1 MNAKIKSILFV
12 TALASC
18 GTSSKNQYTDIDSNP
33 CNLNAR
39 YTFNYEQ
46 AEYYA
51 MPKIDFSF
59 RLDYEWQVLMPE
71 FGKQNFSYFEVA
83 RYTDDSTASILVKV
97 HPFKRV
103 GSYITVNEQ
112 AKAQEFLDVQYATRD
127 SWKTL
132 KKDTMD
138 NWMVDYGYY
147 EQEPFPY
154 IIAHHLIL
162 PDTLSNG
169 LFLELQM
176 PCPMDSFDL
185 NRQRCLEAVMK
196 SFKIYM

>member
-18 GTSSKNQYTDIDSNP
+18 GTSSKNQYADIDSNP

-71 FGKQNFSYFEVA
+71 FGKQNFSYFKVA
-83 RYTDDSTASILVKV
+83 RYTDDSTASIL
-97 HPFKRV
+97 
-103 GSYITVNEQ
+103 
-112 AKAQEFLDVQYATRD
+112 
-127 SWKTL
+127 
-132 KKDTMD
+132 
-138 NWMVDYGYY
+138 
-147 EQEPFPY
+147 
-154 IIAHHLIL
+154 
-162 PDTLSNG
+162 
-169 LFLELQM
+169 
-176 PCPMDSFDL
+176 L
-185 NRQRCLEAVMK
+185 NV
-196 SFKIYM
+196 